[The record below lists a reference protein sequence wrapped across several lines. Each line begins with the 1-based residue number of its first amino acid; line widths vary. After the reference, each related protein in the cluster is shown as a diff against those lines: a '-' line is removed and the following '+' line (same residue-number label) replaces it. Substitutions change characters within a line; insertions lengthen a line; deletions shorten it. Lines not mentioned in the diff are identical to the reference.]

1 MENKIVTDWNTVG
14 PSAHGTL
21 VGLKLILTG
30 LENTEYPVAVLKAVL
45 DGYEKKI
52 AEYLQEKGEK

>member
-1 MENKIVTDWNTVG
+1 MENKIVTDWNAVA

-30 LENTEYPVAVLKAVL
+30 LENTEYPVKVLKAVL
-45 DGYEKKI
+45 DGYEKQI
-52 AEYLQEKGEK
+52 AQYLQDKGEK

>member
-1 MENKIVTDWNTVG
+1 MENKVVTDWNAVA

-30 LENTEYPVAVLKAVL
+30 LENHDYPVNVLKKVL
-45 DGYEKKI
+45 DGYEKQI
-52 AEYLQEKGEK
+52 AEYLAEKKD